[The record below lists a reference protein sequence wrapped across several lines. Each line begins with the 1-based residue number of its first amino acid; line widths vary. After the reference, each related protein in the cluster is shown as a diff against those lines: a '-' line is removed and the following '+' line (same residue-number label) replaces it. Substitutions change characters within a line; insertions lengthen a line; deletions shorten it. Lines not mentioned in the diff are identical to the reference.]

1 MLHEH
6 RHIFLAQRLEPSFL
20 CVNRAAVYPATDS
33 VVTPEHSPLPTP
45 RRPVAGSLP
54 TAAAPSITEATP
66 PQPTIQDMASQTV
79 KLLRTESRQLDVGRG
94 AMWETANP
102 SQWVLQAL
110 QRLVAEE
117 PLVEELLKVARRS
130 LSEEVVRIAKVSER
144 SCMGKGAHVMS
155 WILVPTTIVCKR
167 CQRLGSVPMKKPL

>member
-1 MLHEH
+1 
-6 RHIFLAQRLEPSFL
+6 
-20 CVNRAAVYPATDS
+20 
-33 VVTPEHSPLPTP
+33 
-45 RRPVAGSLP
+45 
-54 TAAAPSITEATP
+54 
-66 PQPTIQDMASQTV
+66 
-79 KLLRTESRQLDVGRG
+79 
-94 AMWETANP
+94 MWETANP

-130 LSEEVVRIAKVSER
+130 LSEEVVRCAVQIAKVSER